1 MSVARIE
8 HPETYED
15 GKPKV
20 GGLEDVRLGTVDRN
34 IRCGT
39 CGEDSFNCPG
49 HFGHI
54 ELARPVFHVSLI
66 NRVKKIL
73 ECVCF
78 ECGKLKIDASNP
90 LFARARLIKDQKRRA
105 KEVWNLAKNIMV
117 CDGGDEEE
125 DEFGQNDGK
134 PKKAPH
140 GGCGARQ
147 PKIRREGLK
156 LLAVSQKNDEDA
168 GARVEKKVITPAKV
182 LEVFRV
188 ISDQDCMDMG
198 CSPEFSRPEWMLI
211 TVLPVPPPQVRP
223 SVSMDGAAG
232 GMRSQDDLTFKLAD
246 ILKTNI
252 ALKRHD
258 AENAPAHITREFEDI
273 LQYHVATM
281 VDNNIAGLP
290 QAMQKSGRALKSIR
304 QRLKGKEGRIRGN
317 LMGKRVDFSSRTV
330 ITGDPNISIDE
341 VGVPRSIARTLT
353 FPERVTPLNI
363 DRLQQ
368 LVRNGALE
376 HPGANYITR
385 QSGDR
390 VSLRFV
396 PQAGDQPLQIGDLVE
411 RHLQDG
417 DYVIFNRQPS
427 LHKMSMMGHR
437 VRIMPFSTFRLNL
450 SVTTPYNAD
459 FDGDE
464 MNLHA
469 PQSFETRAEIR
480 EIMAVP
486 RQIISPQA
494 NKPVMGIVQDT
505 LCGIRKFTLRDN
517 FLTRDMVMNICM
529 WIPDWDGQ
537 LPAPCILKPTPLW
550 TGKQLMSMVIP
561 DRINVSGKHSTHPDD
576 EKDNISPGDTVVLIE
591 DGVVLTGI
599 LSKRTV
605 GNSAG
610 GIIHVIM
617 NEYGPEMAKKFFN
630 GTQRVVNYWLLQNG
644 FSIGIGDTVA
654 DKATMNQINSI
665 LKRAKEDVRDTILK
679 AQRNQLEPQ
688 PGMTIR
694 ETFESTVNKLLNKA
708 REDAGKAA
716 TKSLTPFNNAKQ
728 MVDAGSKGSE
738 INISQMAAC
747 VGQQN
752 VEGKRIPF
760 GFRNRTLPHFLK
772 DDQSPESRGFVE
784 NSYLRGLTPQ
794 EFFFH
799 AMGGREGLIDTAVKT
814 AETGYIQRRLVK
826 ALEDVM
832 VKYDGTVR
840 NALGHVVQFA
850 YGEDG
855 MDALGI
861 ERQDLEIMKM
871 NDAQFQK
878 RYRFDLSGS
887 NKDDRTLLR
896 RILRPDTL
904 ATMDLDETRA
914 AVEAEFAQL
923 SKDRH
928 ELRTFIFPSGES
940 SWPLPANLRRI
951 VQNAQ
956 VQYGCSDR
964 SKVDLLPT
972 TVIGEI
978 SRLLEEC
985 VVIPGQD
992 QLSLDAQANATL
1004 LWQILVRSMLSSKRV
1019 LNEFRL
1025 SAEAFNYV
1033 IGEVKSRFM
1042 VTKVQ
1047 AGEMVGTIAAQSIG
1061 EPATQMTLNTFH
1073 YAGVSSKN
1081 VTLGVPRLKEIINV
1095 ARNIKTPS
1103 LTIYLSDEY
1112 RKTLDGAKSIQS
1124 KLEYTTLRK
1133 IAHSTEIYYD
1143 PNPRDT
1149 VVLADREFLES
1160 YWEMEEDESSTANLS
1175 PWLLR
1180 IILDR
1185 NRKLD
1190 KGISLNEIA
1199 SAITQSFG
1207 PENIAV
1213 FHSDD
1218 NAALPVLHVRIKR
1231 DPKDMEEEDEK
1242 VDEEVFLRKIEANI
1256 MNQLPLGGVEGI
1268 SRVYINDSKTS
1279 AIDPATG
1286 AFVAGKEYIL
1296 ETDGINL
1303 KHVMASDGVDYTRTY
1318 SNNPVEIGEVL
1329 GIEATRNALLRE
1341 LRKVIEF
1348 DGSYVN
1354 YRHLALLCDVMTH
1367 KGTMMAISR
1376 HGINRSETG
1385 ALARCSFEETVEIL
1399 MEAAAI
1405 GENDPMKGVSEA
1417 IIMGQLAPLGTG
1429 EFDVLLDE
1437 TKLARARALATQG
1450 QAFAADVDGLMGGR
1464 TPGGRTPGY
1473 AGAGSESPSQR
1484 HYGSQ
1489 SPVYAGWQQNY
1500 EPGRDIV
1507 FSPMGPD
1514 SGRFT
1519 PGRGGWSPAGP
1530 LGTPRYSPT
1539 SYVFMRCTMF
1549 VVWLTDSVVFSPV
1562 LRILPR
1568 EEAVIRRP
1576 GMAETLSGRNQ
1587 VINKTI
1593 FSFDSLNFLQPQLFV
1608 SGLVGQVS
1616 SFG

>member
-1 MSVARIE
+1 M
-8 HPETYED
+8 
-15 GKPKV
+15 
-20 GGLEDVRLGTVDRN
+20 GL
-34 IRCGT
+34 
-39 CGEDSFNCPG
+39 
-49 HFGHI
+49 
-54 ELARPVFHVSLI
+54 
-66 NRVKKIL
+66 
-73 ECVCF
+73 
-78 ECGKLKIDASNP
+78 
-90 LFARARLIKDQKRRA
+90 
-105 KEVWNLAKNIMV
+105 
-117 CDGGDEEE
+117 
-125 DEFGQNDGK
+125 
-134 PKKAPH
+134 
-140 GGCGARQ
+140 
-147 PKIRREGLK
+147 
-156 LLAVSQKNDEDA
+156 
-168 GARVEKKVITPAKV
+168 
-182 LEVFRV
+182 
-188 ISDQDCMDMG
+188 
-198 CSPEFSRPEWMLI
+198 SPEYARPEWMLI
-211 TVLPVPPPQVRP
+211 TVLPVAPPQVRP
-223 SVSMDGAAG
+223 SVSMDGSAG
-232 GMRSQDDLTFKLAD
+232 GMRSQDDLTFKLGD

-258 AENAPAHITREFEDI
+258 ADSSPAHITREFEDI

-281 VDNNIAGLP
+281 VDNNISGLP

-353 FPERVTPLNI
+353 FPELVTAFNVE
-363 DRLQQ
+363 RLQK
-368 LVRNGALE
+368 LVQNGALE
-376 HPGANYITR
+376 HPGANYIVR

-390 VSLRFV
+390 INLRFV
-396 PQAGDQPLQIGDLVE
+396 PQAGDQPLQIGDTVE

-437 VRIMPFSTFRLNL
+437 VKIMPFSTFRLNL

-469 PQSFETRAEIR
+469 PQSFETRAEIK
-480 EIMAVP
+480 EIMMVP
-486 RQIISPQA
+486 RQIVSPQA

-517 FLTRDMVMNICM
+517 FLTRDMVMNLCM

-537 LPAPCILKPTPLW
+537 LPAPCILKPVPLW

-561 DRINVSGKHSTHPDD
+561 DRINLQGKHSTHPDD
-576 EKDNISPGDTVVLIE
+576 ENDKISPGDTVVIIE
-591 DGVVLTGI
+591 DGVVVAGI

-617 NEYGPEMAKKFFN
+617 NEYGPEMAKRFFN

-654 DKATMNQINSI
+654 DKATMNTINGI
-665 LKRAKEDVRDTILK
+665 LKQAKDNVADTIQK

-716 TKSLTPFNNAKQ
+716 TKSLAPFNNAKQ
-728 MVDAGSKGSE
+728 MVDSGSKGSE

-760 GFRNRTLPHFLK
+760 GFRGRSLPHFLK

-840 NALGHVVQFA
+840 NSLGHVVQFA

-855 MDALGI
+855 MDAVGV

-871 NDAQFQK
+871 DDKRFDS
-878 RYRFDLSGS
+878 RYRFDLRG
-887 NKDDRTLLR
+887 KDRQLLSRILLPEARSSMDVEETQVAVDAEFEQLKEDRKLLR
-896 RILRPDTL
+896 TY
-904 ATMDLDETRA
+904 
-914 AVEAEFAQL
+914 
-923 SKDRH
+923 
-928 ELRTFIFPSGES
+928 IFPSGES
-940 SWPLPANLRRI
+940 SWPLPSNLRRLLD
-951 VQNAQ
+951 NAKIQ
-956 VQYGCSDR
+956 FGLTER
-964 SKVDLLPT
+964 GKTDLLPT
-972 TVIGEI
+972 TVIDTI
-978 SRLLEEC
+978 KALLDEC
-985 VVIPGQD
+985 VVIPGTD
-992 QLSLDAQANATL
+992 RLSVEAQANATL
-1004 LWQILVRSMLSSKRV
+1004 LWQILVRSTLASKRV
-1019 LNEFRL
+1019 IAEYRL
-1025 SAEAFNYV
+1025 TSEAFNFV
-1033 IGEVKSRFM
+1033 IGEVRTRFM
-1042 VTKVQ
+1042 WTKVQ

-1095 ARNIKTPS
+1095 ARSIKTPS
-1103 LTIYLSDEY
+1103 LTIYLEEGH
-1112 RKTLDGAKSIQS
+1112 RETLDRAKNIQS
-1124 KLEYTTLRK
+1124 KLEYMTLRK

-1143 PNPRDT
+1143 PDPRDS
-1149 VVLADREFLES
+1149 VVAEDHEFLES
-1160 YWEMEEDESSTANLS
+1160 YWEMEEDENVTANLS

-1199 SAITQSFG
+1199 TAITSNFG
-1207 PENIAV
+1207 SENIAV

-1218 NAALPVLHVRIKR
+1218 NAAIPVLHVRIK
-1231 DPKDMEEEDEK
+1231 KDGKELEDEEEK
-1242 VDEEVFLRKIEANI
+1242 VDEELFLRKIEQNI
-1256 MNQLPLGGVEGI
+1256 MNQLTLGGIEGI
-1268 SRVYINDSKTS
+1268 QRVYINDAKYNF
-1279 AIDPATG
+1279 IDKNDG
-1286 AFVAGKEYIL
+1286 SIKQEKEFIL

-1303 KHVMASDGVDYTRTY
+1303 RHVMAADGVDFTRTY
-1318 SNNPVEIGEVL
+1318 SNNPVEVGEVL
-1329 GIEATRNALLRE
+1329 GIEATRMALLRE

-1399 MEAAAI
+1399 VEAAAI

-1437 TKLARARALATQG
+1437 SKLTKARHVLPIAG
-1450 QAFAADVDGLMGGR
+1450 YAAEGEMGMGAR
-1464 TPGGRTPGY
+1464 TPAY
-1473 AGAGSESPSQR
+1473 SGAASPSQQQ
-1484 HYGSQ
+1484 YGYS
-1489 SPVYAGWQQNY
+1489 SPGGQYQYV
-1500 EPGRDIV
+1500 EPGTQIM
-1507 FSPMGPD
+1507 FSPIGAD
-1514 SGRFT
+1514 GRWT
-1519 PGRGGWSPAGP
+1519 PGRVGWSPAGP
-1530 LGTPRYSPT
+1530 IATPRYSPT
-1539 SYVFMRCTMF
+1539 SWVLQIAFSARGIRFSNPLLFTDLRTALRT
-1549 VVWLTDSVVFSPV
+1549 VVTRQSARVTRLLREFS
-1562 LRILPR
+1562 LPIVWQR
-1568 EEAVIRRP
+1568 GP
-1576 GMAETLSGRNQ
+1576 C
-1587 VINKTI
+1587 
-1593 FSFDSLNFLQPQLFV
+1593 
-1608 SGLVGQVS
+1608 
-1616 SFG
+1616 